1 MKNKGFWLFKLA
13 QGSPGHGERQF
24 WEILAA
30 CLFGLALGA
39 PAGAL
44 NRQNH
49 DFQKSRISGPGAPP
63 GGFKWLKPFVFQL
76 FFQPE
81 PGPSQ
86 IRASLEIQMPCFLHK
101 MGPPSH
107 APDDDSRLKIDVI
120 FDVKNRTSIFGLIIK
135 G

>member
-13 QGSPGHGERQF
+13 QGSPGHGEGQF

-63 GGFKWLKPFVFQL
+63 GGFKWLKPFVFQR

-81 PGPSQ
+81 PGPGPD
-86 IRASLEIQMPCFLHK
+86 AGTLGNSLALFPSENGRPGAMP
-101 MGPPSH
+101 PTTIP
-107 APDDDSRLKIDVI
+107 V
-120 FDVKNRTSIFGLIIK
+120 
-135 G
+135 